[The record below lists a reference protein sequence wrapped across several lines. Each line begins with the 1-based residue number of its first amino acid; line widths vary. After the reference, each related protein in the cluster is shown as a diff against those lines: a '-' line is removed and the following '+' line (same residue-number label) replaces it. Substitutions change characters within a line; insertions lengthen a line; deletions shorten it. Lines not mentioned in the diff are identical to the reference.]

1 MDLFRNQGKVHIE
14 TRERIQQGRGAGT
27 CLQFWHLQ
35 LSQLV
40 GELFALGAQRGV
52 LPADRV
58 TKLLL
63 LTRVKGVGRVIASE
77 AVSESADETGLALAD
92 GTDGTD
98 GTLQRCPLLGNAI
111 AGVIRRPS
119 GF

>member
-1 MDLFRNQGKVHIE
+1 M
-14 TRERIQQGRGAGT
+14 
-27 CLQFWHLQ
+27 
-35 LSQLV
+35 V

-92 GTDGTD
+92 RTD
-98 GTLQRCPLLGNAI
+98 GTLQRCPLLGIAI